1 MLFDVLESI
10 SFGVFIENE
19 LCDSE
24 RMSFEE
30 SEFNEM
36 ISFLL
41 FLFIRGLMWGILE
54 LYKSIE

>member
-30 SEFNEM
+30 SEVNEI

-41 FLFIRGLMWGILE
+41 FLFIRRLM
-54 LYKSIE
+54 

>member
-10 SFGVFIENE
+10 FGVCIENE

-24 RMSFEE
+24 RMSFVE
-30 SEFNEM
+30 SEVNEI

-41 FLFIRGLMWGILE
+41 FLFIRRLM
-54 LYKSIE
+54 